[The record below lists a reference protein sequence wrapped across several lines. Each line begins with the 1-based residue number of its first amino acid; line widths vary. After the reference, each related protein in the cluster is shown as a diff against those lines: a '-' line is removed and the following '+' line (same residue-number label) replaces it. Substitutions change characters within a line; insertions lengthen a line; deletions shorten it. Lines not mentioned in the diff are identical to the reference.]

1 MTSFDIYW
9 LSKLDDIRNML
20 DGGTLITVCRS
31 LAGIS
36 FLLGSIMAILS
47 IVGIGE
53 FEDRLLK
60 SIVKVRNVCIGIVS
74 ACLLV
79 AVLLEVIVAFIPST
93 RQMAAIIV
101 LPKIANSET
110 VSELGDLGKDL
121 VSMAKEWVEELRPSG
136 KSKNPDEGAE

>member
-20 DGGTLITVCRS
+20 GDGTPALASRWLLGISLLLLVITTLIYT
-31 LAGIS
+31 AGVS
-36 FLLGSIMAILS
+36 DL
-47 IVGIGE
+47 
-53 FEDRLLK
+53 EDKTLK
-60 SIVKVRNVCIGIVS
+60 CIARVRNICIWIVS
-74 ACLLV
+74 TGLLV
-79 AVLLEVIVAFIPST
+79 MILLDVVVAFIPST